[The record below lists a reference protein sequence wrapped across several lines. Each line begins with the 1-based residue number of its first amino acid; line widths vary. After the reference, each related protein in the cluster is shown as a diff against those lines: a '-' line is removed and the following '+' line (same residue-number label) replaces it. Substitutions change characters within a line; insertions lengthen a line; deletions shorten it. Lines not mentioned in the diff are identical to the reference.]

1 VQGVTDAERCD
12 AEVREIEAQL
22 RAGNPDVAGLCLA
35 LADWSTER
43 RLLNGLPRP
52 DSEADGV

>member
-1 VQGVTDAERCD
+1 MQDVTDEERCE

-43 RLLNGLPRP
+43 RLLSGLPRS
-52 DSEADGV
+52 DSEADNV